1 MKAYGIINN
10 TIETANTNNM
20 TEKETTTMT
29 TKRAYNRVN
38 NIKCIE
44 TGKIFSSVPEAAK
57 EMNLPA
63 NNIYLVL
70 KGNRSRVGG
79 YHFEYADNIKANEPT
94 PEVTMPEAPID
105 PDIPKEIVIQ
115 HKAVV
120 KGKGKR
126 MNGNT
131 KSTFDFTTGSFYTS
145 ATDMAEHLNTT
156 QGHISFAC
164 RHKGRTVKGHKVCYV
179 RDINEHLDEIGN
191 AIRKAN
197 MYDDVMTKEEK
208 RKEMLALLV
217 GLECKAEC
225 IKDEMENLLNEL
237 DKTNAEIE
245 KVKNDLIYF
254 KF

>member
-1 MKAYGIINN
+1 MKNIINN
-10 TIETANTNNM
+10 TIETVNTNTM
-20 TEKETTTMT
+20 TEKENTNMT
-29 TKRAYNRVN
+29 TKTDKRNRPV
-38 NIKCIE
+38 KCIE
-44 TGKIFSSVPEAAK
+44 TGITYPSMTIAAK
-57 EMNLPA
+57 ELNVSYNGLY
-63 NNIYLVL
+63 NVLNGRQNSL
-70 KGNRSRVGG
+70 KGM
-79 YHFEYADNIKANEPT
+79 HFEYVDASKVPVKEKADAPT
-94 PEVTMPEAPID
+94 D
-105 PDIPKEIVIQ
+105 PDIPKEIIIQ

-197 MYDDVMTKEEK
+197 MYDECMTKEEK
-208 RKEMLALLV
+208 RREMLALLTD
-217 GLECKAEC
+217 LECKASC
-225 IKDEMENLLNEL
+225 IQYEMDNLSNEL